1 VIALF
6 KLTRYRVWVADVT
19 SRNGVYGMSGVG
31 HSGLMPANFTTLAH
45 FSMSSAMNLPN
56 SADEL
61 ANDAQP
67 KFADSDLSCEPE

>member
-1 VIALF
+1 
-6 KLTRYRVWVADVT
+6 
-19 SRNGVYGMSGVG
+19 MSGVG